1 MGGVLPGSPRARLAP
16 STVPR
21 GAARAGGGWGRR
33 PRRDPLIPLLTP
45 TPSAPGGALLG
56 SPESPGR
63 MWPAPR
69 AGPQRSPPARGAHD
83 RGRRPCKLRPP
94 RIQSP
99 LDLVSPRG
107 GRSDHDVKGAGQT
120 VREGHLP
127 GGGAIR
133 SVPSP
138 RTPRAAPAV
147 AWAGWLTPTAEPW
160 LDPEAREGRARRGP
174 GRRSLTPGA
183 GCPGSR
189 SPCDLRAAERA
200 GERTAGASW
209 GRKRVAT
216 GAD

>member
-1 MGGVLPGSPRARLAP
+1 MGAPTTTSKGLGRLCARDTYP
-16 STVPR
+16 
-21 GAARAGGGWGRR
+21 
-33 PRRDPLIPLLTP
+33 
-45 TPSAPGGALLG
+45 
-56 SPESPGR
+56 
-63 MWPAPR
+63 
-69 AGPQRSPPARGAHD
+69 
-83 RGRRPCKLRPP
+83 
-94 RIQSP
+94 
-99 LDLVSPRG
+99 
-107 GRSDHDVKGAGQT
+107 
-120 VREGHLP
+120 
-127 GGGAIR
+127 GGAIR

-216 GAD
+216 APTDGRRGKGRLAEKQLSELDWASALFAAPADCQTCSLLGGVASARNKNDKGHHFHPHFPPSPAFHQAPYGHSSSPHFPLVR